1 MFINIYLLVL
11 FSTSI
16 ISIFSFNKIDESYK
30 FLALLIYCTFLT
42 EISAILF
49 AKYFHS
55 NHNVF
60 QIFTIIEY
68 YFYTKIFSAFIKA
81 EKLKKIISFSFYIFL
96 IISILNIFFLQPIST
111 SNTNTIILEC
121 YLIVV
126 MSLLLFI
133 DIRNNL
139 EYHNILTEEVFWF
152 NSAVF
157 IFYSINII
165 IWGLRSLKVY
175 NLKNPPEIVYN
186 QLLWFLCIILYSVFT
201 ISIVKNA
208 RKSKNHVRG

>member
-1 MFINIYLLVL
+1 MLLRIYYFVL
-11 FSTSI
+11 ISGI
-16 ISIFSFNKIDESYK
+16 LISIYSYK
-30 FLALLIYCTFLT
+30 KNSKVFKLLIKLIAITFFT
-42 EISAILF
+42 EMTAILIV
-49 AKYFHS
+49 KYLPTNS
-55 NHNVF
+55 YVF
-60 QIFTIIEY
+60 QIFTPLEY

-81 EKLKKIISFSFYIFL
+81 EKLKKLISLSFYIFL
-96 IISILNIFFLQPIST
+96 IISLLNIIFLQPLST

-139 EYHNILTEEVFWF
+139 EYHNILKEEVFWF

-208 RKSKNHVRG
+208 KKLTQNVSN